1 LWGFVQSIKPPTLL
15 ELFGPLMLSYPVST
29 HLIVRLSP
37 ISGGTKLV
45 FQNQIFGPV
54 PAEARQMKE
63 GWEEMLERLK
73 RSLER

>member
-1 LWGFVQSIKPPTLL
+1 M
-15 ELFGPLMLSYPVST
+15 MLSHPVST

-45 FQNQIFGPV
+45 FKNEIFGPV
-54 PAEARQMKE
+54 PAEVREGLGE
-63 GWEEMLERLK
+63 GWGDMLKRLK